1 MNVCLFIEKILSK
14 EPELEDYDVETSAD
28 WANDP
33 VSQQPEADE
42 AANSAQGFG
51 QVCFRQLP
59 VLYPPPSSGVCSH
72 LLLHPLT
79 CLIQVLPPALKCS
92 GGEMGATVAQ
102 DLDQVW
108 SFVSPLFV
116 SG

>member
-1 MNVCLFIEKILSK
+1 MVVADSDQVLDPMNVCLFIEKILSK
-14 EPELEDYDVETSAD
+14 EPELEDYDVEASAD

-59 VLYPPPSSGVCSH
+59 VLYPPPPVEFVH
-72 LLLHPLT
+72 
-79 CLIQVLPPALKCS
+79 I
-92 GGEMGATVAQ
+92 
-102 DLDQVW
+102 
-108 SFVSPLFV
+108 SFYTR
-116 SG
+116 